1 MNARTWI
8 VLVAALSIATLAIGL
23 RIGAGENMHAGIV
36 IGAPLPSHGGHAA
49 WQLRTQDDD
58 GNMRSAAP
66 TPFVFWARA
75 RGVERTVRGSTNAE
89 GLAEIALDIPA
100 LSNGDPVDLDV
111 RDDRGAVLAR
121 GAATWPKVIA
131 HPEVRE
137 HATLRPTRAE
147 GNLRMRV
154 AVFGGALAPNQP
166 GRVWVTT
173 ETQGEAPRNVRID
186 TTPDLGI
193 EVSAPFVSSHD
204 PRCPAAGVVEIIAR
218 GHLGGVTLHARDDL
232 GREGEW
238 YGMLPIAPGAMH
250 VALPLTAE
258 PGVLRE
264 TVTSASARTL
274 AYVEV
279 DDGVGR
285 AASTILTLTGEPP
298 RAEATLDLRTLGRN
312 FVVVS
317 GEPEGATNIIG
328 AARAIPIWVGPNAPC
343 EAALAEVSAQ
353 AFPRF
358 VALDGFD
365 AKKAALASRRRRGR
379 LIALGALALGS
390 LLETLLLLRAAREG
404 RERLRLLH
412 SAIAEGTEA
421 RLRADTPP
429 VTRRGAFD
437 ILVVLMLSLLG
448 FVLLFALVEWT
459 SR

>member
-1 MNARTWI
+1 LTGRTWI
-8 VLVAALSIATLAIGL
+8 AVVAVLSIATLAIGL
-23 RIGAGENMHAGIV
+23 RIGAGETMRAAIV

-49 WQLRTQDDD
+49 WQLRTQEDD

-66 TPFVFWARA
+66 TAFVFVARA
-75 RGVERTVRGSTNAE
+75 HGVVRTIHGSTNVD
-89 GLAEIALDIPA
+89 GVAEIALDFPE
-100 LSNGDPVDLDV
+100 LSNGEPVELDV
-111 RDDRGAVLAR
+111 TDDRGAVLAR
-121 GAATWPKVIA
+121 GSAAWPKVIP
-131 HPEVRE
+131 HPTTID
-137 HATLRPTRAE
+137 HAILRPALAE

-154 AVFGGALAPNQP
+154 TVLGGALAPNQP

-173 ETQGEAPRNVRID
+173 EAQGEAPRNVHVD
-186 TTPDLGI
+186 ATPDLGI
-193 EVSAPFVSSHD
+193 EVTTPFAASHD
-204 PRCPAAGVVEIIAR
+204 PRCSSTGVIEITAL
-218 GHLGGVTLHARDDL
+218 GHLGGVALHARDDL
-232 GREGEW
+232 GREGDW
-238 YGMLPIAPGAMH
+238 YGMLPIAAGAMH
-250 VALPLTAE
+250 VALPLTTE
-258 PGVLRE
+258 PGTVRL

-285 AASTILTLTGEPP
+285 ASATILTLTGEPP
-298 RAEATLDLRTLGRN
+298 RAEAMLDLETLGRS

-317 GEPEGATNIIG
+317 GEPEGAVNIVG
-328 AARAIPIWVGPNAPC
+328 AARALPIWVGPDAPC

-365 AKKAALASRRRRGR
+365 AKHAALAARRRRGR

-412 SAIAEGTEA
+412 TAIAEGTEA
-421 RLRADTPP
+421 KAP

>member
-1 MNARTWI
+1 
-8 VLVAALSIATLAIGL
+8 LV
-23 RIGAGENMHAGIV
+23 
-36 IGAPLPSHGGHAA
+36 
-49 WQLRTQDDD
+49 
-58 GNMRSAAP
+58 
-66 TPFVFWARA
+66 ARA
-75 RGVERTVRGSTNAE
+75 RGVVRTIRGSTNGDAVAE
-89 GLAEIALDIPA
+89 LALDVPE
-100 LSNGDPVDLDV
+100 LSNGDPIELDV
-111 RDDRGAVLAR
+111 TDDHGAVLAR
-121 GAATWPKVIA
+121 GTAAWPKVIA
-131 HPEVRE
+131 PPTTID
-137 HATLRPTRAE
+137 HAILRPARAE

-154 AVFGGALAPNQP
+154 TVFGGALAPNQP

-173 ETQGEAPRNVRID
+173 EARGEAPRNVHVD
-186 TTPDLGI
+186 ATPDLGI
-193 EVSAPFVSSHD
+193 EVTTPYASSRD
-204 PRCPAAGVVEIIAR
+204 PRCLSTGVIEITAL
-218 GHLGGVTLHARDDL
+218 GHLGGVALHARDDL

-238 YGMLPIAPGAMH
+238 YGMLPIAAGAMH

-258 PGVLRE
+258 PGMTRV

-285 AASTILTLTGEPP
+285 ASATILTLTGEPP
-298 RAEATLDLRTLGRN
+298 RAEAMLDLGTLGRN

-317 GEPEGATNIIG
+317 GEPEGATNIVG
-328 AARAIPIWVGPNAPC
+328 AARALPVWVGPNAPC
-343 EAALAEVSAQ
+343 EAGLAEVSAQ

-365 AKKAALASRRRRGR
+365 AKHAALAARRRRGR

-412 SAIAEGTEA
+412 LAIAEGTEA
-421 RLRADTPP
+421 KAP